1 MHEWMIILF
10 LGIALLST
18 VAIGIVCAYCRQAE
32 REKNRSILQAL
43 HEQDRLA
50 QELEHVRIEKE
61 AIERIIGSMLNEGI
75 GSDTK
80 NRENDQ
86 I

>member
-1 MHEWMIILF
+1 MHEWMIILV

>member
-1 MHEWMIILF
+1 MHEWIIILV
-10 LGIALLST
+10 LGISLLST
-18 VAIGIVCAYCRQAE
+18 VSIGIVCAYCRQAE
-32 REKNRSILQAL
+32 QEKNRSILQAL

>member
-1 MHEWMIILF
+1 MHEWEIILV

-18 VAIGIVCAYCRQAE
+18 VAIGIVCAFCRQAE

-43 HEQDRLA
+43 REQDRLA
-50 QELEHVRIEKE
+50 RELEHVRIEKE

-75 GSDTK
+75 DSDAK
-80 NRENDQ
+80 NQENNQ
-86 I
+86 F